1 MAKLDMPAP
10 QEREWPNIDVKQE
23 TRPRLHPG
31 NLGQFYETRF
41 KGTLDHCT
49 KYRAHITLPSGEM
62 IAIPFFHMCVLDL
75 SYIETQLT
83 LNNMP
88 KTVRDWTIEPT
99 DKSRNLLIDID
110 AADLKLGRFKT
121 MKNKGMLGG
130 EIINANHPP
139 LVEMVHG
146 RKAITFQK
154 EERVGH
160 KNPAYEMLTS
170 TFTLRERLDRNQPF
184 TMSSWLYTEDQDGQ
198 TIMSWHSIGGDHG
211 TRLSLGHCD
220 IGGMSQT
227 SRGSSGEEKHPIGLN
242 SAPRWQ
248 HVAYVYTGGEDGEL
262 RIYNDGDLVSQTR
275 YDNIVHRRPVREDE
289 IGTTNATIRADLL
302 AKTGEAW
309 VGLYMGPVDHHNW
322 HQLRW
327 WRWPLFNCAEWQ
339 KPGEVKFE
347 MKNLKPGTRYYY
359 RILSDDNRKSSWGYS
374 WNLSRRWSYGPG
386 SFVTATEDGKKGYT
400 IPEDTRKHFFIG
412 CDWSA
417 HWFYGNPGPSKWFKG
432 SIASIKLSDYAMN
445 EFEVRKSA
453 GLNDACSPLPED
465 DAALDV
471 PVTDLA
477 WTRADADAVEYKVYL
492 GTKKEDVEQG
502 TVTPITTKATTHE
515 KQELADGKRYFW
527 RVAQIDKKGNAIT
540 EGRTWT
546 FRVITA
552 EARTPSPEPGAS
564 ISPMGK
570 LGWDQLPKT
579 VKGVNLYIAE
589 SESELSAM
597 TEPTTFL
604 KGMIRSYTLPH
615 LEMVMG
621 RTYYWRADIV
631 QADDYVTPGPVW
643 HFTVDAYFTP
653 ESDTVS
659 QEPLPDESG
668 QEWGSKM
675 MEEDSGHPAIAIA
688 DANESH
694 MSAKIH
700 GTAKMLGKSE
710 AMAQVLEANYNGTT
724 LGNRGRG
731 AGMVQGCSYGA
742 TSTGN
747 GDLLFHEMGH
757 QVFNILGKAVPGYSE
772 LIEKA
777 WLGHADDNVGLG
789 GYNAQNWH
797 ENMAVYCHRHIYANG
812 RDRSHRLNYLTYMA
826 IKEHLPGELYIDL
839 DAKRGVTTD
848 DAGIVKSWANSGG
861 FERWAFD
868 AFEKTEGTVGEFVAH
883 GDPKLGTI
891 NGVTCVILDG
901 NDAFEWDLET
911 KWALDGNRDFAVEFW
926 ALKHPSTGLGA
937 GEAGAPGQVLTAW
950 GTETDGA
957 RFLWGSDNAAYRH
970 SQTLTG
976 EWGAKPAPGKWQ
988 HIVQL
993 YQGGPESE
1001 SEGVKITPQP
1011 YRVYVNGK
1019 LAQENKHQFDLGG
1032 GATVYVGG
1040 LVTDGKVSN
1049 GFKGALAHVRIYDY
1063 DLSKYQIDNH
1073 YAEESPAYNRD
1084 TLAVAGKLY
1093 VDMDARYLADSPR
1106 MHHRP
1111 TYHAKLHKP
1120 WLRSWANHGSLG
1132 GRIHNDIHSKMW
1144 GYSGSRP
1151 QLRENMGTPMPT
1163 FAGMDRMVSGFE
1175 PDTELLANPP
1185 RTLELWLDN
1194 QAESD
1199 DEVILE
1205 WGEFQLTAAGLPKG
1219 RQCVTVVFGEANT
1232 VYVNGRKIAKT
1243 VGVLA
1248 PADGQRLHLGGHYD
1262 DYRWN
1267 WKRYF
1272 NGTIAALRIHKGAL
1286 TGAQVKANAAAQLYS
1301 PGNSG
1306 VVTPKP
1312 NLNQAPVYDFNA
1324 AQLKTGAFTA
1334 WPNKGSAAGSFVPGS
1349 RGDMGGLPISKFK
1362 GITGVQMTASG
1373 ALEASFDTPESL
1385 TTGPFTVYAYVAR
1398 HVALRNNATLVRWS
1412 DKAKLSHFGGFSGLG
1427 GDTGLAYFWRR
1438 IVVTYDGNTMKHYVD
1453 GELEREKEMNFN
1465 VSKPDKL
1472 MIGDLKNSWNYVHL
1486 NEVKLF
1492 SRALTAKEVK
1502 SLEPGKKVAHKDCIV
1517 AVEVPEQDEG
1527 SVITTLQNKGSLGG
1541 SFNTMKD
1548 IDHTPEVAE
1557 IDGVRC
1563 VNFDGKADFLMSSQ
1577 NTPDTLT
1584 GDHAFTIEAKVY
1596 ANQKGDSTVL
1606 ALAPWLGEGTGR
1618 VQRDLNLCAPG
1629 GTGIMAGQGRHKYPW
1644 NVDGAETQWTH
1655 LACAYDGGR
1664 RSRIRLFVDG
1674 KLVNTFNRRSFATIP
1689 GFKTYMGASF
1699 VDRNGEKD
1707 LFNGAVASLKA
1718 YDYART
1724 EEQIKAAAK

>member
-1 MAKLDMPAP
+1 M
-10 QEREWPNIDVKQE
+10 
-23 TRPRLHPG
+23 
-31 NLGQFYETRF
+31 
-41 KGTLDHCT
+41 
-49 KYRAHITLPSGEM
+49 
-62 IAIPFFHMCVLDL
+62 
-75 SYIETQLT
+75 
-83 LNNMP
+83 
-88 KTVRDWTIEPT
+88 
-99 DKSRNLLIDID
+99 
-110 AADLKLGRFKT
+110 
-121 MKNKGMLGG
+121 
-130 EIINANHPP
+130 
-139 LVEMVHG
+139 
-146 RKAITFQK
+146 
-154 EERVGH
+154 
-160 KNPAYEMLTS
+160 
-170 TFTLRERLDRNQPF
+170 
-184 TMSSWLYTEDQDGQ
+184 
-198 TIMSWHSIGGDHG
+198 
-211 TRLSLGHCD
+211 
-220 IGGMSQT
+220 
-227 SRGSSGEEKHPIGLN
+227 
-242 SAPRWQ
+242 
-248 HVAYVYTGGEDGEL
+248 
-262 RIYNDGDLVSQTR
+262 
-275 YDNIVHRRPVREDE
+275 
-289 IGTTNATIRADLL
+289 
-302 AKTGEAW
+302 
-309 VGLYMGPVDHHNW
+309 
-322 HQLRW
+322 
-327 WRWPLFNCAEWQ
+327 
-339 KPGEVKFE
+339 
-347 MKNLKPGTRYYY
+347 
-359 RILSDDNRKSSWGYS
+359 
-374 WNLSRRWSYGPG
+374 
-386 SFVTATEDGKKGYT
+386 
-400 IPEDTRKHFFIG
+400 
-412 CDWSA
+412 
-417 HWFYGNPGPSKWFKG
+417 
-432 SIASIKLSDYAMN
+432 
-445 EFEVRKSA
+445 
-453 GLNDACSPLPED
+453 
-465 DAALDV
+465 
-471 PVTDLA
+471 
-477 WTRADADAVEYKVYL
+477 
-492 GTKKEDVEQG
+492 
-502 TVTPITTKATTHE
+502 
-515 KQELADGKRYFW
+515 ADGKRYFW
-527 RVAQIDKKGNAIT
+527 RVAQIDKKGDTIT
-540 EGRTWT
+540 KGRIWT

-579 VKGVNLYIAE
+579 IKGVKLYMAE

-597 TEPTTFL
+597 TEPTEFL

-615 LEMVMG
+615 REIVMG

-643 HFTVDAYFTP
+643 HFSVDPYFTP

-668 QEWGSKM
+668 PEWGSKM
-675 MEEDSGHPAIAIA
+675 MEEDSGHPALAIA

-694 MSAKIH
+694 LRAKVH
-700 GTAKMLGKSE
+700 GTAKMLGKSG

-724 LGNRGRG
+724 LGGRGWG

-757 QVFNILGKAVPGYSE
+757 QVFNILGKAVPGYSA

-797 ENMAVYCHRHIYANG
+797 ENMAVYCHRFLYAGG

-839 DAKRGVTTD
+839 DAKRGITTD
-848 DAGIVKSWANSGG
+848 GDGIVKRWANSGG
-861 FERWAFD
+861 FEHWAFD

-901 NDAFEWDLET
+901 DDAFEWDLET

-926 ALKHPSTGLGA
+926 ALKQD
-937 GEAGAPGQVLTAW
+937 AGAPGQVLTAW

-957 RFLWGSDNAAYRH
+957 RFLWGSDGAAYRH
-970 SQTLTG
+970 SQTQTG
-976 EWGAKPAPGKWQ
+976 EWGASPALGTWQ

-1019 LAQENKHQFDLGG
+1019 LVQENKHQFDLGG
-1032 GATVYVGG
+1032 GAKVYVGG

-1063 DLSKYQIDNH
+1063 DLSTYQIDNH

-1093 VDMDARYLADSPR
+1093 VDMDARYFADTPR

-1132 GRIHNDIHSKMW
+1132 GRVHNDIHSKMW

-1151 QLRENMGTPMPT
+1151 QLREKMGAPMPT

-1185 RTLELWLDN
+1185 RTLELWLNN
-1194 QAESD
+1194 QAASD
-1199 DEVILE
+1199 DEVIME
-1205 WGEFQLTAAGLPKG
+1205 WGAFQLTAAGLPKG
-1219 RQCVTVVFGEANT
+1219 RQCVSIVFDAFDPNDPTFTPVYPEPKPDDPEAKPEAPKVKAAREKNLRDAEDKRATQARADALATLKGT
-1232 VYVNGRKIAKT
+1232 VYVNGRKVAKT
-1243 VGVLA
+1243 VAVLA
-1248 PADGQRLHLGGHYD
+1248 PADGRHLHLGGHYD

-1272 NGTIAALRIHKGAL
+1272 NGTIAALRIHQGAL
-1286 TGAQVKANAAAQLYS
+1286 SAAQVKANAAAHIYS

-1312 NLNQAPVYDFNA
+1312 DPNKAPVYDFDA
-1324 AQLKTGAFTA
+1324 GKLKTGAFTA
-1334 WPNKGSAAGSFVPGS
+1334 WPNKGSGGGSFVTGS
-1349 RGDMGGLPISKFK
+1349 RGDMGSLPVSKFK
-1362 GITGVQMTASG
+1362 GVTGIQMATGG
-1373 ALEASFDTPESL
+1373 ALEASFGTPDTL
-1385 TTGPFTVYAYVAR
+1385 KKGPFSVYAYVAR
-1398 HVALRNNATLVRWS
+1398 HVALRNNATLVGWS

-1427 GDTGLAYFWRR
+1427 GDSGLAYFWRR
-1438 IVVTYDGNTMKHYVD
+1438 IVVTYDGKTMKHYVD
-1453 GELEREKEMNFN
+1453 GELEREKEMDFN
-1465 VSKPDKL
+1465 VKTSGKL
-1472 MIGDLKNSWNYVHL
+1472 MIGDLKNAWNYVHL

-1492 SRALTAKEVK
+1492 SRALTAREVK
-1502 SLEPGKKVAHKDCIV
+1502 SLEPGKQVATKDCIV
-1517 AVEVPEQDEG
+1517 AVQVPEQDEG
-1527 SVITTLQNKGSLGG
+1527 SVITTLQNRGSLGG

-1557 IDGVRC
+1557 IEGVQC
-1563 VNFDGKADFLMSSQ
+1563 VRFDGKTDFLVSSQ
-1577 NTPDTLT
+1577 NTPKTLT

-1596 ANQKGDSTVL
+1596 ANTKGDSTVL
-1606 ALAPWLGEGTGR
+1606 ALAPTLGEGTGR
-1618 VQRDLNLCAPG
+1618 VLRDLNLCAPG
-1629 GTGIMAGQGRHKYPW
+1629 QTGVMSGQGRHKYAW
-1644 NVDGAETQWTH
+1644 NVDGAEQTWTH
-1655 LACAYDGGR
+1655 LACVYDGGR

-1689 GFKTYMGASF
+1689 GFKSYMGASF
-1699 VDRNGEKD
+1699 VDGKGEKD
-1707 LFNGAVASLKA
+1707 LFNGAIASLKA

-1724 EEQIKAAAK
+1724 DEQIKAAAAR